1 MHQAVSLLGIKVL
14 LTCLG
19 EMRLWGKMIW
29 VGPQWVR
36 ECPWSMFHKGG
47 TFCMLV
53 KGFCLFGFCFVYFFV
68 FFLVFFFETGFHV

>member
-29 VGPQWVR
+29 MSPQW
-36 ECPWSMFHKGG
+36 MGKG
-47 TFCMLV
+47 MAL
-53 KGFCLFGFCFVYFFV
+53 
-68 FFLVFFFETGFHV
+68 EHA